1 MKQKILAAALALAM
15 LFALLPAAAWAED
28 LPAAGAAPTTQ
39 QQEQSAPS
47 EAPAEE
53 LPAQPQPQQDP
64 QQDPSQNEPSPPQN
78 APSNE
83 PADPLLKFTGNV
95 LYTRGAP
102 VTITAN
108 GDGIDVTYMRTA
120 DQSETI
126 TYAGSD
132 AVIFGGGKDEEHF
145 DRASIT
151 LNSGTV
157 STIYG
162 GGHGEDFSADVNE
175 ATITVNGGN
184 VSNCVYGGGLNRSV
198 VQSASITVNDGTIA
212 LYALGGGAMENKF
225 GTGQA
230 QKPDFAAALAGV
242 AVNRTLKASVVV
254 NGGTV
259 SYPMGG
265 GQNYSYVGEA
275 SVELNGGTCAELV
288 AGGSNGYTAKSTV
301 TVSGG
306 NVTGY
311 LHTVN
316 RGAVGEA
323 VLNLNG
329 GSIAALYY
337 GWKESDQKDQGPTS
351 LENGGGVRTAL
362 TVSYKG
368 ASVTGSI
375 DKISGIYK
383 DAKVTEL
390 KTNTATPE
398 AVAPDASDAEKQA
411 KVDDAVKKAV
421 TDASAPAKSGS
432 TIITT
437 TLSNNDTATALLKN
451 PAMTDP
457 EAGFAELVKGMQDV
471 GDADTTLVLSK
482 NISVVNTDGD
492 GKLTSLVFDVAPI
505 QVSDGSAVRL
515 GNLTAPLTFKLPLP
529 ADWATPY
536 ASVRHTHGGTVTASE
551 ATVRTT
557 EDGAKYIE
565 LVTNTFSP
573 FEVAPLAALTPA
585 PTPVPQPGN
594 TSGGSGGG
602 SAKTAVVSL
611 LDSTPKTGPGAVLPA
626 LLLAACGLA
635 GLGVLSL
642 RRKEQ

>member
-28 LPAAGAAPTTQ
+28 LPAAGEPTLQIEQVQAEPNPTQDTPIAEPAP
-39 QQEQSAPS
+39 EQPT
-47 EAPAEE
+47 AE
-53 LPAQPQPQQDP
+53 PVP
-64 QQDPSQNEPSPPQN
+64 NEQPSPEGEEGV
-78 APSNE
+78 PSGDVE
-83 PADPLLKFTGNV
+83 TTPPTYTYTCKVGDGKECPVPDTTPADAPYFYEAQNIFLANGH
-95 LYTRGAP
+95 P
-102 VTITAN
+102 VTVSEGN
-108 GDGIDVTYMRTA
+108 GKTVISWDG
-120 DQSETI
+120 
-126 TYAGSD
+126 GSKEVPA
-132 AVIFGGGKDEEHF
+132 AVSIFGGCHNYTGGTYDT
-145 DRASIT
+145 SIT
-151 LNSGTV
+151 MTGGTV
-157 STIYG
+157 RNLI
-162 GGHGEDFSADVNE
+162 
-175 ATITVNGGN
+175 
-184 VSNCVYGGGLNRSV
+184 GGGLHRGTV
-198 VQSASITVNDGTIA
+198 GTATVKMQGGKVTEGVQ
-212 LYALGGGAMENKF
+212 GGGASFFSKLPGESYTRAEWLADQ
-225 GTGQA
+225 TGS
-230 QKPDFAAALAGV
+230 KCRTDN
-242 AVNRTLKASVVV
+242 AVVEMT
-254 NGGTV
+254 GGTATNLF
-259 SYPMGG
+259 GG
-265 GQNYSYVGEA
+265 GESYAYVGNA
-275 SVELNGGTCAELV
+275 TVTMTGGTCAELI
-288 AGGSNGYTAKSTV
+288 AGGSNGYVGSATV
-301 TVSGG
+301 TLDGG
-306 NVTGY
+306 SVTGY

-316 RGAVGEA
+316 RGTVNNAELKLQSGTT
-323 VLNLNG
+323 
-329 GSIAALYY
+329 AALYY
-337 GWKESDQKDQGPTS
+337 GWNKGDQGSSGATS
-351 LENGGGVRTAL
+351 LTDGGGVRTAL

-398 AVAPDASDAEKQA
+398 AVDPDASDAEKQA

-437 TLSNNDTATALLKN
+437 TLSNNNTATALLKN

-471 GDADTTLVLSK
+471 GNADTTLVLSK
-482 NISVVNTDGD
+482 NISAVNTDGD

-515 GNLTAPLTFKLPLP
+515 GSLTAPLTFKLPLP